1 MFFLVLLMDLVE
13 SLGVLVEMKAVVRVG
28 HLEQCPPRR
37 KQLNVAN
44 STKILMLYLNK
55 EMDLGSWRV
64 VEKGGKRVWI

>member
-28 HLEQCPPRR
+28 HLEQCLPRR

-44 STKILMLYLNK
+44 STKILMLYLNN